1 MNFKLIK
8 NTRGNNEMS
17 SNKEYAEMVYRL
29 STK

>member
-8 NTRGNNEMS
+8 NTKGDDEMS
-17 SNKEYAEMVYRL
+17 SNKEFAEMVYRL